1 MYKMTF
7 NQKKKKKSDALSNP
21 GYIYALAHSPCFGGN
36 NLAFL
41 LEMELVTALRQRLV
55 LVPF

>member
-1 MYKMTF
+1 MTF
-7 NQKKKKKSDALSNP
+7 NQKKKKRKKRDALSNP